1 MFLAI
6 AMLKN
11 SIKLVFDVDKT
22 FGKLYANDAN
32 VRQELMFNKH
42 LTLLLL
48 WPFSINNLNMTVMIL
63 PSRASQKNNAF
74 QKLYKMFFMRA

>member
-48 WPFSINNLNMTVMIL
+48 
-63 PSRASQKNNAF
+63 
-74 QKLYKMFFMRA
+74 